1 MVVLIWAFLA
11 KIPHMWFP
19 PWLWARLR
27 SRACLYACLCLGLFC
42 AWPNSTVSE
51 ASAAV
56 AAWSSA
62 CVCEWAHARM
72 CHRAC
77 TRWSPSPI
85 ASLLKLTES
94 TLSSFKDREMRF
106 FPVWII
112 LEKWASGMNCPNK
125 LACFSILFYC
135 LFWLNL
141 LFFIFLPRKLQV
153 LWQAKPFWK
162 SAMAFKWIR
171 EIFAEKGWWLPV

>member
-1 MVVLIWAFLA
+1 MYNGTYSAWLFLFGFFLQRFHTCGFPRDFEHDFGVVHVYMHVCVRGFSVHDLIPQWAKHLQQ
-11 KIPHMWFP
+11 
-19 PWLWARLR
+19 
-27 SRACLYACLCLGLFC
+27 
-42 AWPNSTVSE
+42 WPRGRVR
-51 ASAAV
+51 
-56 AAWSSA
+56 
-62 CVCEWAHARM
+62 VCEWAHARM

-153 LWQAKPFWK
+153 LRQAKPFWK
-162 SAMAFKWIR
+162 SAMAFK
-171 EIFAEKGWWLPV
+171 